1 MQYDLHLAQDSYT
14 FSHSRAF
21 KQHKDFYLVAAVDNK
36 KEQRDEFS
44 QKYSLPAYDDLS
56 EALKIHSP
64 DVVVIATST
73 QTHAE
78 VLSTVLDVSVD
89 INSDME
95 NTKEQDSFAHV
106 LIMIELKSEFGL
118 NVEQEDFH
126 ELTSVEK
133 IIGKLAKKD
142 G

>member
-1 MQYDLHLAQDSYT
+1 MDKV
-14 FSHSRAF
+14 F
-21 KQHKDFYLVAAVDNK
+21 
-36 KEQRDEFS
+36 
-44 QKYSLPAYDDLS
+44 
-56 EALKIHSP
+56 
-64 DVVVIATST
+64 
-73 QTHAE
+73 E

-95 NTKEQDSFAHV
+95 NTKEWDSFAHV